1 MDWMIFFSVLC
12 FFLTAA
18 MTAYFLVPT
27 GYRHAIAFN
36 QKRAYRFSVRLE
48 RVIPRA
54 QTKNVVHMYMLAPI
68 GFGALGYMFFP
79 PGNMQIVGAVFGAVF
94 GLIFPTF
101 YTKFLIFRN
110 KKAFDD
116 QLIDALMIMSSSF
129 RGGLSL
135 FQALEAVA
143 EEMPDPMT
151 QEISIVL
158 GENKMGVS
166 LEESLEHLYNRKPS
180 AALQQVITAVL
191 LARETGG
198 NLPAIFQ
205 RIVGVIRQRKR
216 IQGQIDTLT
225 LQGKIQGVVMSVL
238 TVAFFLFIN
247 ASNPSHFKVM
257 YETEIGRIAL
267 GVAIFLEIIGAFM
280 IWKISTFKDF

>member
-1 MDWMIFFSVLC
+1 MLVFSIFSFFMMAVLIS
-12 FFLTAA
+12 
-18 MTAYFLVPT
+18 YFLIPS
-27 GYRHAIAFN
+27 GYRYAVAFN

-48 RVIPRA
+48 RIIPRA
-54 QTKNVVHMYMLAPI
+54 QAKNVVHLYMLAPI

-79 PGNMQIVGAVFGAVF
+79 PGKMQVVGAVFGVVF
-94 GLIFPTF
+94 GLIFPSF

-151 QEISIVL
+151 QEMSIVL

-166 LEESLEHLYNRKPS
+166 LEESFDHLYNRKPS
-180 AALQQVITAVL
+180 PALQQVITAIL

-225 LQGKIQGVVMSVL
+225 LQGKIQGVVMSIL
-238 TVAFFLFIN
+238 PVAFFLFIN

-257 YETEIGRIAL
+257 YDTEIGR
-267 GVAIFLEIIGAFM
+267 VAMGAAVILELIGAAM

>member
-1 MDWMIFFSVLC
+1 MLVLAVFFIFMMAVLV
-12 FFLTAA
+12 
-18 MTAYFLVPT
+18 AYFVVPSS
-27 GYRHAIAFN
+27 YSYLKAFN

-54 QTKNVVHMYMLAPI
+54 QAQSVLHMYMLAPL
-68 GFGALGYMFFP
+68 GFGALCYIFFP
-79 PGNMQIVGAVFGAVF
+79 PGRMQIVGAVFGVVV
-94 GLIFPTF
+94 GLIFPSF
-101 YTKFLIFRN
+101 YTQFLVFRN
-110 KKAFDD
+110 KKMFDD

-135 FQALEAVA
+135 VQAMEAVA
-143 EEMPDPMT
+143 EEMPDPMS
-151 QEISIVL
+151 QEFLIVL

-166 LEESLEHLYNRKPS
+166 LEESMEHLYNRKPS
-180 AALQQVITAVL
+180 VALQQVITAIL

-225 LQGKIQGVVMSVL
+225 LQGKIQGVVMSIL
-238 TVAFFLFIN
+238 PVAFFLFIN

-257 YETEIGRIAL
+257 YDTEIGRLAL
-267 GVAIFLEIIGAFM
+267 GAAIILEIVGAIM
-280 IWKISTFKDF
+280 IWKISSFKDF

>member
-1 MDWMIFFSVLC
+1 MLVFSIFSFFMMAVLIS
-12 FFLTAA
+12 
-18 MTAYFLVPT
+18 YFLIPS
-27 GYRHAIAFN
+27 GYRYAVAFN

-48 RVIPRA
+48 RIIPRIQA
-54 QTKNVVHMYMLAPI
+54 KNVVHLYMLAPI
-68 GFGALGYMFFP
+68 GFGALGYMFFS
-79 PGNMQIVGAVFGAVF
+79 PGKMQVVGAVFGVVF
-94 GLIFPTF
+94 GLIFPSF

-151 QEISIVL
+151 QEMSIVL

-166 LEESLEHLYNRKPS
+166 LEESFDHLYNRKPS
-180 AALQQVITAVL
+180 AALQQVITAIL

-225 LQGKIQGVVMSVL
+225 LQGKIQGVVMSIL
-238 TVAFFLFIN
+238 PVAFFLFIN

-257 YETEIGRIAL
+257 YDTEIGR
-267 GVAIFLEIIGAFM
+267 VAMGAAVILELIGAAM

>member
-1 MDWMIFFSVLC
+1 MLVLAVFFIF
-12 FFLTAA
+12 
-18 MTAYFLVPT
+18 MTAVLIAYFIVPSS
-27 GYRHAIAFN
+27 YLYIKAFN
-36 QKRAYRFSVRLE
+36 QKRAYRFAVRLE
-48 RVIPRA
+48 RVVPRSQA
-54 QTKNVVHMYMLAPI
+54 QSVLHLYMLAPI
-68 GFGALGYMFFP
+68 GFGAICYLFFP
-79 PGNMQIVGAVFGAVF
+79 PGRTQIAGALFGVMF
-94 GLIFPTF
+94 GLVFPSF

-110 KKAFDD
+110 KKMFDD

-135 FQALEAVA
+135 VQAMEAVS
-143 EEMPDPMT
+143 EEMPDPMS
-151 QEISIVL
+151 QEFLIVL

-166 LEESLEHLYNRKPS
+166 LEESMEHLYNRKPS

-225 LQGKIQGVVMSVL
+225 LQGKIQGVVMSIL
-238 TVAFFLFIN
+238 PVAFFLFIN
-247 ASNPSHFKVM
+247 ASNPQHFKVM
-257 YETEIGRIAL
+257 YETDIGRTAL
-267 GVAIFLEIIGAFM
+267 AVAFVLEIVGAFM
-280 IWKISTFKDF
+280 IWKISSFKDF